1 MKTYKIIFLLP
12 LVWLLG
18 SCEKYLDV
26 KTENQ
31 QVFVETLEDCQRLL
45 DGYSVMNSN
54 YPSDGEAS
62 AGDYYMTDAS
72 YLASARTPEDRAVY
86 TWQPGAIRD
95 LSTPQYKT
103 GYFKI
108 YTANLV
114 LETLEEL
121 KDNPDQ
127 ARIGVLRGSALF
139 YRAFCHWQ
147 LAQMYARPYTAST
160 AGQDPGI
167 PLRLESDINEK
178 LERGTVRQTYDRIIQ
193 DLQEAVPLLPASTV
207 VSSRPSK
214 AAALGMLARVYL
226 SMGEYPQAL
235 VNADAALQIKSD
247 LISFSTLNAT
257 STTPF
262 ARFNTEV
269 LFHAIMTN
277 NSLLVGGITAS
288 NVAKV
293 QPDLVASY
301 AANDLRRTIYFKP
314 VTGTPGSFTF
324 TGNYEPT
331 TAATLFCGLAVD
343 ELYLTRAECRAR
355 AGNAGLAMADLNTL
369 LRTRWSG
376 TYTDMTA
383 SGADDALD
391 KVLKERRK
399 ELLLRGLRWSDLR
412 RLNTDGRF
420 AVTLTRTVEGQV
432 YTLPPGDPR
441 YTLLLPREVITNTGY
456 AQNPR

>member
-1 MKTYKIIFLLP
+1 MKAYNIISLLTII
-12 LVWLLG
+12 LSLG
-18 SCEKYLDV
+18 SCEKYLDI
-26 KTENQ
+26 KTESQ
-31 QVFVETLEDCQRLL
+31 QVFVETLEDCQKLL
-45 DGYSVMNSN
+45 DGYSVMNTN

-72 YLASARTPEDRAVY
+72 YLASARTPEDRAIY

-127 ARIGVLRGSALF
+127 AKISELRGSALF
-139 YRAFCHWQ
+139 YRSFCHWQ
-147 LAQMYARPYTAST
+147 LAQMYSKPYTTAS

-167 PLRLESDINEK
+167 PLRLESDVNER
-178 LERGTVRQTYDRIIQ
+178 LERGTVKQTYDRIIQ
-193 DLQEAVPLLPASTV
+193 DLQEAIPLLPASTI

-235 VNADAALQIKSD
+235 INANAALQIKSD
-247 LISFSTLNAT
+247 LISFSTLNVT
-257 STTPF
+257 SATPF

-269 LFHAIMTN
+269 LFHAVMTN

-288 NVAKV
+288 NVAKI

-301 AANDLRRTIYFKP
+301 AANDLRRTIFFKP
-314 VTGTPGSFTF
+314 VAGTPGSFTF

-343 ELYLTRAECRAR
+343 ELYLTRAECHAR
-355 AGNAGLAMADLNTL
+355 AGNAALAMADLNTL

-376 TYTDMTA
+376 PYTDMTA
-383 SGADDALD
+383 ASADDALD
-391 KVLKERRK
+391 KILKERRK

-412 RLNTDGRF
+412 RLNMDSRF
-420 AVTLTRTVEGQV
+420 AVTLTRTVEGQQYV
-432 YTLPPGDPR
+432 LPAGDLR
-441 YTLLLPREVITNTGY
+441 YTLLLPREVITNAGY